1 MKEFLI
7 LALLLAINAFFA
19 LSELALVSARKSR
32 LEALAKRGNLGARVA
47 LGLQQIGRAHV

>member
-32 LEALAKRGNLGARVA
+32 LEALAKRGK
-47 LGLQQIGRAHV
+47 IGRAHV